1 MTLFMLGVNILLLIA
16 IWKFM
21 VRKTILDS
29 SRDQLF
35 DLRDEVRAT
44 FVANGWD
51 MDSKIYRNLRNLLNG
66 HLRFTEEFSIWK
78 IVFFNNSVRHQ
89 SNLTDQMRSQFE
101 KVFAVDDPKQREFV
115 LSIRRRSMSAV
126 MKFAMFGSGFLLF
139 LTVISAPIMVIVE
152 LVGMFDRGSNAAV
165 AIIFGALRNF
175 GRASET
181 VMAASAT
188 MLSKH
193 LVPSDLVERYS
204 YRAGIA

>member
-1 MTLFMLGVNILLLIA
+1 MTLIMLGVNILLLIA
-16 IWKFM
+16 VWKFM
-21 VRKTILDS
+21 VRKTILDN

-51 MDSKIYRNLRNLLNG
+51 MDSPIYRSLRNLLNG

-89 SNLTDQMRSQFE
+89 KNLTDQMRIQFE
-101 KVFAVDDPKQREFV
+101 KVFSVDEPKQKEFV
-115 LSIRRRSMSAV
+115 LSIRRRAITSV
-126 MKFAMFGSGFLLF
+126 LKFAMFSSGFLLF
-139 LTVISAPIMVIVE
+139 LTVISSPIMVTVDLIR
-152 LVGMFDRGSNAAV
+152 MFDRGTDAAV
-165 AIIFGALRNF
+165 GLIFGALRNF
-175 GRASET
+175 GRASAT
-181 VMAASAT
+181 VMAASAA

-193 LVPSDLVERYS
+193 LLPEDLVERYS